1 MLKTNLSLKEIRISY
16 ELTQIQ
22 VSDFVGLSM
31 RHYREKESGN
41 LPFTQMEIIYYSSAS
56 FGENWVNVSKY
67 LLVLLLTTRSES
79 PIISK

>member
-1 MLKTNLSLKEIRISY
+1 MPMTNNISLKEIRRSY

-41 LPFTQMEIIYYSSAS
+41 IPFSQTEIMRMIELFNLDANEVYTLFFQNAKGNS
-56 FGENWVNVSKY
+56 FWK
-67 LLVLLLTTRSES
+67 
-79 PIISK
+79 

>member
-41 LPFTQMEIIYYSSAS
+41 IPFSQTEIMRMIELFNLDAD
-56 FGENWVNVSKY
+56 EVSTLFFQNARKT
-67 LLVLLLTTRSES
+67 LLNKEKIVFQ
-79 PIISK
+79 